1 MIKRTIICFKEDL
14 ERCNTHLIKCQLIEL
29 IIDKT
34 WVSVKLGVMNER
46 HRDLCGSK
54 GVFVCNKRYNR
65 RTSKAFS
72 INSVNPKKVMRLR
85 KQSCASNFDK
95 LVIGRIYDKIVKS
108 VQTLAR
114 NPDHYRY
121 KKMEHNSQKDL

>member
-29 IIDKT
+29 IIDET

-46 HRDLCGSK
+46 HRYS
-54 GVFVCNKRYNR
+54 R

>member
-1 MIKRTIICFKEDL
+1 
-14 ERCNTHLIKCQLIEL
+14 
-29 IIDKT
+29 
-34 WVSVKLGVMNER
+34 MNGIVTYVEVR
-46 HRDLCGSK
+46 
-54 GVFVCNKRYNR
+54 VFLYTCNKRYSR

-121 KKMEHNSQKDL
+121 IKKMEHNSQKDL

>member
-1 MIKRTIICFKEDL
+1 
-14 ERCNTHLIKCQLIEL
+14 
-29 IIDKT
+29 
-34 WVSVKLGVMNER
+34 MNER
-46 HRDLCGSK
+46 YRDLCGSK
-54 GVFVCNKRYNR
+54 GVFVCNKRCNR

-72 INSVNPKKVMRLR
+72 INSVNPEKVMRLR

-121 KKMEHNSQKDL
+121 KKKEHNSQKISN